1 MAFAF
6 LGAQSPDAW
15 YEWTG
20 SNHEVTA
27 EGVAVARMPAPTYV
41 SPETVIDGLS
51 GETTVVDVAL
61 DECGVLYLLGS
72 DGAVYTYDRR
82 ADRTTHLECLWHAAR
97 CDETVDADDASDGPT
112 ADPSA
117 IAVTP
122 EIIYLTDSDGGRV
135 RAVSQRLLQ
144 TLWIIGEP
152 FEAPVGLASHQETAY
167 VLDRGHVSGEGF
179 VARLAASGTAER
191 IVTGLDAPEA
201 LVVDADGNLY
211 VLDRRGNG
219 NGPLAV
225 RKFDDEREEIV
236 DDVYPIE
243 TFVVAR
249 SSTSFEPSCLEVGDE
264 DELLAGINPEG
275 PAERTLFRFLPDEGT
290 FERLP
295 TFKRGSVA
303 LQLDRTDGAVQ
314 EGGLYVVDDSKRIV
328 DFLVETRHYSRNPAT
343 DRYDAQVRT
352 CLDSGELETAW
363 HRVTASFDVRGAG
376 SQVRLRYAATDDDA
390 KTEDLEEIAGIG
402 PTYADRLRSAN
413 VRWVS
418 ELVDLTAE
426 EISDVTGTAVSTSDD
441 WLAEARRRA
450 VDWTSLPLPDPGDA
464 LLDDPVGRYLW
475 VELTLLGTESRTPRV
490 ASFRAYFPRQSY
502 LRYLPAIYQEDPASA
517 AFLERYLSIFE
528 SVFVDIE
535 AEIDAV
541 TRYLDPQGVP
551 SEYLSWL
558 RRWLALE
565 AGETWS
571 EEAERRLL
579 KRGPELF
586 KRRGTRAGL
595 LEMVRLFLEEPV
607 ESDESDDAEG
617 TDDDSTLAWANA
629 HRHERVV
636 LRRLAAKS
644 QLTDAEVEAA
654 LRVHETLP
662 AVYDRAERLFLLE
675 YAAFNCIDSEETLAA
690 YRALLGC
697 PQCFLLMVTP
707 PVSDEQLRTIRRI
720 VDDQRPAH
728 AAGRAIELRPWIRLG
743 SNAYLGVNST
753 LPERDFVLE
762 ETELGANAVL
772 SERESGFQL
781 GRRSRLDEDD
791 APLS

>member
-1 MAFAF
+1 MSFAF

-15 YEWTG
+15 REWTG

-27 EGVAVARMPAPTYV
+27 QGVAVARMPAPTYV
-41 SPETVIDGLS
+41 SPETVIESLS

-61 DECGVLYLLGS
+61 DECGVLYFLGS
-72 DGAVYTYDRR
+72 DGAMYTYDRR
-82 ADRTTHLECLWHAAR
+82 ADRTTHLKCLWRAAR
-97 CDETVDADDASDGPT
+97 RDETV
-112 ADPSA
+112 DPSA

-122 EIIYLTDSDGGRV
+122 EIIYLADSDGGRV
-135 RAVSQRLLQ
+135 RAVSRRLLQ
-144 TLWIIGEP
+144 TLWIAGEP
-152 FEAPVGLASHQETAY
+152 FEAPVGLPSHDGSVY
-167 VLDRGHVSGEGF
+167 VLDKGDGSGGGF
-179 VARLAASGTAER
+179 VARLAASGTAEQ
-191 IVTGLDAPEA
+191 IVTELDAPEA
-201 LVVDADGNLY
+201 LVIDADGNLY

-219 NGPLAV
+219 DRPLTV
-225 RKFDDEREEIV
+225 RKFDDEHEEIV

-243 TFVVAR
+243 TFAVAR
-249 SSTSFEPSCLEVGDE
+249 SSTTFEPSCLEVGDE
-264 DELLAGINPEG
+264 DELLVGINPEG
-275 PAERTLFRFLPDEGT
+275 SAERTLFRFLPDEGT

-303 LQLDRTDGAVQ
+303 LQLDRTDGAG
-314 EGGLYVVDDSKRIV
+314 EDGGLYVVDDSKRVV
-328 DFLVETRHYSRNPAT
+328 DFLTETRHYSRNPAT

-352 CLDSGELETAW
+352 CLDSGERETAW
-363 HRVTASFDVRGAG
+363 HRVTASFDVRDAG

-402 PTYADRLRSAN
+402 PTYADRLRAAN

-426 EISDVTGTAVSTSDD
+426 EVSDVTGTAVSMTDD

-450 VDWTSLPLPDPGDA
+450 VDWTSLPLPNPGDA

-579 KRGPELF
+579 ERGPELF

-607 ESDESDDAEG
+607 ESDEPDDDEG
-617 TDDDSTLAWANA
+617 ADDSTLPWADA
-629 HRHERVV
+629 RRHERAV

-654 LRVHETLP
+654 LRAHEVLP
-662 AVYDRAERLFLLE
+662 AVYDRVERLFLLE
-675 YAAFNCIDSEETLAA
+675 YAAFNCIDSEDALAA
-690 YRALLGC
+690 YRTLLDC

-728 AAGRAIELRPWIRLG
+728 AAGRAIELQPWIRLG